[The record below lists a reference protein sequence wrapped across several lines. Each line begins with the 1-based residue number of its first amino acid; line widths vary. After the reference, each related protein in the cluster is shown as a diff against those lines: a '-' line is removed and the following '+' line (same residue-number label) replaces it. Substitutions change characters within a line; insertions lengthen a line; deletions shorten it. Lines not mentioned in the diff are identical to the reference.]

1 MKLNREDLMAA
12 VQAQMPEKRWR
23 HTLGV
28 METAVRLAERF
39 GADPARAELAAI
51 LHDVCKYWPVD
62 KQADTVRS
70 DPALPQD
77 MLTYDKELW
86 HAPAAV
92 VVAREQYEVTDGE
105 VLDAILY
112 HTSGRERMTLLD
124 KIVCLA
130 DYIEPG
136 RDFPDVHK
144 IRQIAEHSVE
154 KALVAG
160 FDSTISFLLQQGKR
174 IYPLTVLARNGLL
187 MELKLTGGMGE

>member
-1 MKLNREDLMAA
+1 MNRSREAIMEA
-12 VQAQMPEKRWR
+12 VQAQMPDKRWR

-28 METAVRLAERF
+28 METSVILARRF
-39 GADPARAELAAI
+39 GADPVKAELAAI

-62 KQADTVRS
+62 KQAETVRS
-70 DPALPQD
+70 DPELPQD
-77 MLTYDKELW
+77 MLEYEKELW

-92 VVAREQYEVTDGE
+92 VVAREQFGVNDRE

-112 HTSGRERMTLLD
+112 HTSGREKMTLLD

-136 RDFPDVHK
+136 RDFPAVHK
-144 IRQIAEHSVE
+144 IREIAEHNVE

-160 FDSTISFLLQQGKR
+160 FDSTISFLLEQGKR
-174 IYPLTVLARNGLL
+174 IYPLTVSARNGLL
-187 MELKLTGGMGE
+187 MEIKQAGG

>member
-1 MKLNREDLMAA
+1 MNRTREQLMEA
-12 VQAQMPEKRWR
+12 VKAQMPERRWQ

-28 METAVRLAERF
+28 METAVKLAKQY
-39 GADPARAELAAI
+39 GADPAKADMAAI
-51 LHDVCKYWPVD
+51 LHDVCKFWPVE
-62 KQADTVRS
+62 KQAETVRLN
-70 DPALPQD
+70 PELPQD
-77 MLTYDKELW
+77 MLDYDKELW

-92 VVAREQYEVTDGE
+92 AVARDEYGVTDPE

-112 HTSGRERMTLLD
+112 HTSGRERMTQLD

-136 RDFPDVHK
+136 RDFPNVHK
-144 IRQIAEHSVE
+144 IREIAEYSVE

-187 MELKLTGGMGE
+187 IEIKSTGG

>member
-1 MKLNREDLMAA
+1 MNLTREQLMEA
-12 VQAQMPEKRWR
+12 VRAQMPERRWQ

-28 METAVRLAERF
+28 METAVKLAKRY
-39 GADPARAELAAI
+39 GADPAKADLAAI
-51 LHDVCKYWPVD
+51 LHDVCKYWPVE
-62 KQADTVRS
+62 KQADAVRRS
-70 DPALPQD
+70 PELPQD
-77 MLTYDKELW
+77 MLDYDKELW
-86 HAPAAV
+86 HAPAAAA
-92 VVAREQYEVTDGE
+92 VARSEYGVTDPE

-136 RDFPDVHK
+136 RDFPNVHK
-144 IRQIAEHSVE
+144 IRELAEHSVE

-174 IYPLTVLARNGLL
+174 IYPLTVLARNGLI
-187 MELKLTGGMGE
+187 MELKRTGG